1 MKIFLVLALCIF
13 GCSGSPKVSKQ
24 EGTPQWIDNPQVEYP
39 KSEYVVVVGVG
50 DNYDDAQKS
59 AFSKISSIFKTEVS
73 VSGKVIDEY
82 KQVLSSFSQDV
93 EVEKSLSKNEITTKS
108 QETLLNV
115 RFGKS
120 FSANDG
126 RVYVIAYLDRDE
138 TATIYRQKI
147 NSNKRAIEFYLDEKS
162 DELILQFA
170 FLKAAY
176 TISKVNQMLT
186 SQLQIISSSSKIPEA
201 TSNSHSQ
208 IAISMER

>member
-1 MKIFLVLALCIF
+1 MKIFLVLALFIF

-24 EGTPQWIDNPQVEYP
+24 QSIPPWIDNPQVEYP

-93 EVEKSLSKNEITTKS
+93 EVEKSLSTKEITTKS

-115 RFGKS
+115 KFGKS